1 MESIERYRR
10 SLQRKNYASVTQKNY
25 LNRIERFVLWLN
37 APLADTTRATIGS
50 YVDYLLRKRL
60 RPKTIACHL
69 QTLHVFFE
77 YLIDE
82 EHVPLTNPVTRVPVR
97 LPKPLPRCL
106 KDNEIEKLLAV
117 IRDPRDTA
125 MFMLMLRSGLRVNEV
140 ARLTVDAVDYRRR
153 QVFVYNGKGA
163 KDRVVYVSD
172 DALNALTAYLKKR
185 SSKAKGLF
193 LVQKGPL
200 TGTQLS
206 VRGIQKRIE
215 YYAKKSGLAA
225 SCHRLRHT
233 FATQLLNAD
242 ADLATIQDLLGHEHI
257 TTTQRY
263 CRVVN
268 LKVQRD
274 YYKAM
279 ETVLKRSQAE
289 QDMRIHVN
297 TGRHVIR
304 LHPPGDAGYESI
316 KANEGE
322 RQWRTVRRT
331 KRN

>member
-1 MESIERYRR
+1 
-10 SLQRKNYASVTQKNY
+10 
-25 LNRIERFVLWLN
+25 
-37 APLADTTRATIGS
+37 
-50 YVDYLLRKRL
+50 
-60 RPKTIACHL
+60 
-69 QTLHVFFE
+69 
-77 YLIDE
+77 
-82 EHVPLTNPVTRVPVR
+82 
-97 LPKPLPRCL
+97 
-106 KDNEIEKLLAV
+106 
-117 IRDPRDTA
+117 

-140 ARLTVDAVDYRRR
+140 AHLTVDAVDYCRR
-153 QVFVYNGKGA
+153 QIFVYNGKGA
-163 KDRVVYVSD
+163 RDRVVYVSD
-172 DALNALTAYLKKR
+172 DALHALTAYLEQR

-215 YYAKKSGLAA
+215 YYAKKGGLTA

-242 ADLATIQDLLGHEHI
+242 ADLATIQDLLGQEHI

-263 CRVVN
+263 CRVAN

-279 ETVLKRSQAE
+279 ETVLKRTQAE

-297 TGRHVIR
+297 TGKNVIP
-304 LHPPGDAGYESI
+304 LHPQEDGYESI
-316 KANEGE
+316 KTNEGE